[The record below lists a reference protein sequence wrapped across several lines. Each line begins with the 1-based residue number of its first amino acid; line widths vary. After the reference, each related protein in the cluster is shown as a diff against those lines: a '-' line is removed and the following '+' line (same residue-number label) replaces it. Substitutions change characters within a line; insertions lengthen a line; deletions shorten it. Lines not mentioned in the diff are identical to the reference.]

1 MTNIIIL
8 TIVLHKHLRNSLIEC
23 QCPGWRRNQNYWNE
37 SRPHSTI
44 NNCLPCVNSRNSPEC
59 GINWLENHFFFR
71 YFAAPQNRNIF
82 SWIRTTYQMN
92 CCSHWCV
99 TSGKLNL
106 IENGRMT
113 NYCAY
118 SNKMKNKQ
126 GNTNKEKKKN
136 RLN

>member
-1 MTNIIIL
+1 MPRVEEKPKLLKRIPSAFDHKQLSPVRKQSQFTGMRNKL
-8 TIVLHKHLRNSLIEC
+8 T
-23 QCPGWRRNQNYWNE
+23 GE
-37 SRPHSTI
+37 S
-44 NNCLPCVNSRNSPEC
+44 
-59 GINWLENHFFFR
+59 FFFR